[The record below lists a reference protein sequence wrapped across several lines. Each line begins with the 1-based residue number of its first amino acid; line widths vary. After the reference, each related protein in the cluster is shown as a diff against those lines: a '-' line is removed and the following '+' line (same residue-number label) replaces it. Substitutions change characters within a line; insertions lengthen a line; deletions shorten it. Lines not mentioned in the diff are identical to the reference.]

1 MQENTGSRMNTIT
14 RCAHDEQRH
23 RGRHAPLPTC
33 CTGWRGAGLSP
44 TAGQCARQKQSRTT
58 ALPTKGNGTVC
69 VCHLPWCCRCS
80 CLWRLP
86 PIFSDLAPS
95 GVLVRSQIRRL
106 HADAC
111 TRPVMLRRK
120 RGPRRLCPRV
130 ATLQNL
136 SCTRAQVGCS
146 LLLCP
151 FIMNLPPATTA
162 KPQERS
168 DTRWCAVQR

>member
-1 MQENTGSRMNTIT
+1 MQENTGSSMNTIT

-23 RGRHAPLPTC
+23 RGRHAPLPAC

-58 ALPTKGNGTVC
+58 ALPTKGNGIVC
-69 VCHLPWCCRCS
+69 VCHLSWCCRCS
-80 CLWRLP
+80 CLRRLP

-130 ATLQNL
+130 ATLQNTVMHART
-136 SCTRAQVGCS
+136 SGV
-146 LLLCP
+146 
-151 FIMNLPPATTA
+151 LPSAMPIYNESSPSNDREASG
-162 KPQERS
+162 KE
-168 DTRWCAVQR
+168 